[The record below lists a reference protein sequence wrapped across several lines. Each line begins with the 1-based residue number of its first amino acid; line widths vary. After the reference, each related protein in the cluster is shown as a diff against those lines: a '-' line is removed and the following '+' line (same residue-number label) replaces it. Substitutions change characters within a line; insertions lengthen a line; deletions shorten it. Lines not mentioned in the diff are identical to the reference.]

1 MKQSFFII
9 LINFLFFSLC
19 VSRVEASDDTW
30 WEFQAID
37 TMKYSRDVSREFL
50 NNRALLKKVAEEQVK
65 NIAETGATHVAIATP
80 YDAEF
85 LPVLQEWVSAARRHN
100 LHVWFRGNWSGWE
113 SWFGYPRI
121 TRQEHLE
128 KTVAF
133 IQANPGLFQ
142 EGDYFSACPE
152 CENGG
157 PGDPRMNGDAKGHK
171 QFLIDE
177 HIAAEQ
183 AFRQIGKG
191 VSVNLNSMNGDVA
204 RLIMDK
210 ETTAALGGIVVVDH
224 YVRTPDQ
231 LNRDVMDFAQRSGGK
246 VILGEFGAPIP
257 DINGRMT
264 EEQQAAWLQ
273 ESLQL
278 LAQNPALVGLSYWT
292 NMGGSTAIWK
302 EDGQPTLAVAVLKG
316 FYQPQQVS
324 GKVTDTLGYPLNAT
338 VETPWKSVVTGTEG
352 VYSLPYLSEDETVL
366 ISAKD
371 FVSQE
376 VSVTD
381 LIEAGQIELEPVRI
395 SLWYRI
401 QLWIKGFFSR

>member
-19 VSRVEASDDTW
+19 VNRVEASDDTW

-133 IQANPGLFQ
+133 IQANPSLFQ